1 MLDFA
6 AHLVSS
12 IERHYPELVSLAL
25 SDMDEFE
32 EEVRSRNE
40 PITPMPHKERNLR
53 QIVYG
58 MREVIREALDG
69 DERGPKRAV
78 FMESLY
84 PGLRSVGVPLTHVVP
99 TTSGLFVHVTAM
111 CLIDLPDSMRNR
123 AQRWL
128 AAFARRYVDEMM
140 TIYVSSIEP

>member
-1 MLDFA
+1 MLEFA

-25 SDMDEFE
+25 ADMDEFE

-40 PITPMPHKERNLR
+40 PFTPLPHKERNMR
-53 QIVYG
+53 QIVFG
-58 MREVIREALDG
+58 MREVIGEALDG
-69 DERGPKRAV
+69 DEKGPKRTV

-84 PGLRSVGVPLTHVVP
+84 PGLRSVGVPLTQVVP
-99 TTSGLFVHVTAM
+99 TTAGLFVHVSAM
-111 CLIDLPDSMRNR
+111 CLPDVPEDCRTR

-128 AAFARRYVDEMM
+128 AGFARRYVDEMM
-140 TIYVSSIEP
+140 SIYVSSIEP